1 MNRTTILAVMM
12 AACLLAVP
20 IASGAAAAQIA
31 AGAVAAQTA
40 DSTDLIPYF
49 SFRPRSR

>member
-20 IASGAAAAQIA
+20 IASGAAAAQ
-31 AGAVAAQTA
+31 TA

>member
-1 MNRTTILAVMM
+1 MM

-31 AGAVAAQTA
+31 